1 MDTSNKRCPIAKY
14 SLVDNELLKNKTL
27 DKKWIVMEDDG
38 DVTIDTDLL
47 PGGNGTYYIDLK
59 A

>member
-14 SLVDNELLKNKTL
+14 SLVDNVLLKNKTL
-27 DKKWIVMEDDG
+27 DEKWIIMEDDG
-38 DVTIDTDLL
+38 DITIDTDLL